1 MYVSGSFLFVFIETL
16 VAEKK
21 EKKKKYISKH
31 KTARWNVAFAETR
44 NRDAR

>member
-16 VAEKK
+16 VAEKR
-21 EKKKKYISKH
+21 KKKKYISKH